1 MGLRKEKIASLEVK
15 IGDIGYGN
23 HMGNDKALLF
33 FHDARIKLFHSIGF
47 EELNIGNDIGI
58 VVGEAHVYY
67 YKEVF
72 LYDVL
77 DATLEIGE
85 ISPTSFFLNYEFT
98 RQSDNKVV
106 IKGSTK
112 IIAFDY
118 STKRVAKIPDEF
130 LKEINI

>member
-1 MGLRKEKIASLEVK
+1 MGLRKEKIATLEVK

-33 FHDARIKLFHSIGF
+33 FHDARIKMFNSIGF
-47 EELNIGNDIGI
+47 EELNIGNNTGI
-58 VVGEAHVYY
+58 VVSEAHVYY

-77 DATLEIGE
+77 EATLEVDE
-85 ISPTSFFLNYEFT
+85 ITPTSFFLNYEFT
-98 RQSDNKVV
+98 RQSDSKIVL
-106 IKGSTK
+106 KGSTK

-118 STKRVAKIPDEF
+118 ATKKVAKIPDEF
-130 LKEINI
+130 LSKISK